1 MNEPE
6 VAAAFHA
13 FFIVFVMCLIVLSWA
28 LSVLIFCRL
37 FHKAGYHWAL
47 GFLSIVPV
55 INFFVPFFLAFARWP
70 IEKELQQLK
79 QSTARI

>member
-6 VAAAFHA
+6 VAAAFQA

-28 LSVLIFCRL
+28 ISVLIFCRL

-55 INFFVPFFLAFARWP
+55 INFFAMPVSVAGATRLTTNTS
-70 IEKELQQLK
+70 
-79 QSTARI
+79 STNTGD